1 MNLNY
6 CKTLAYSI
14 ALVLTMT
21 HIVFT
26 SFGQC
31 SDGGACALTSVMANH
46 GNNAFDTLINSNRV
60 GLSYSYG
67 RANSH
72 TNYNTIRLD
81 ADIQLPYQIR
91 LSLLLPFVA
100 NRGYNLPLEIAPSGM
115 LHTPNGI
122 GDVMLGFSREVAT
135 IGNGVL
141 TAQLGARLAT
151 GKNDALC
158 ECGSDTLS
166 QEFQVGLGTND
177 IIVGALYQN
186 GMFYGGVAYQY
197 VQRVHNQSLFRI
209 RRGDDIVLRFG
220 AKQTF
225 GSFSISAEAI
235 SVHRLQLTNGLE
247 PNPNNPIAPSENAR
261 YVDYAGTTQT
271 QVNIL
276 IQPEYMISSMFGV
289 RGSFALPLLQRV
301 GNYDGLTRKFTVG
314 GGVFI
319 SF

>member
-1 MNLNY
+1 MNLFFR
-6 CKTLAYSI
+6 TISTW
-14 ALVLTMT
+14 LVTFLVGMIL
-21 HIVFT
+21 IVQT
-26 SFGQC
+26 SYGQC
-31 SDGGACALTSVMANH
+31 SDGGACSLTSVMANQSAH
-46 GNNAFDTLINSNRV
+46 GTNSDTTTNRV

-67 RANSH
+67 RASSH
-72 TNYNTIRLD
+72 TNYNTVRLD

-91 LSLLLPFVA
+91 LSLILPFVA

-115 LHTPNGI
+115 LHTPSGI
-122 GDVMLGFSREVAT
+122 GDIMFGFSREITT
-135 IGNGVL
+135 IGEGIL

-151 GKNDALC
+151 GKNDARC
-158 ECGSDTLS
+158 ECGSDILS

-177 IIVGALYQN
+177 IIVGANYQN

-197 VQRVHNQSLFRI
+197 VQRIHNQSLFRI

-220 AKQTF
+220 AKQTY

-235 SVHRLQLTNGLE
+235 SVHRLQLTNGIQ
-247 PNPNNPIAPSENAR
+247 PNPNNPIAPSESQQF
-261 YVDYAGTTQT
+261 VDYSGTTQT
-271 QVNIL
+271 QINIL

-314 GGVFI
+314 GGVFVT
-319 SF
+319 F